1 MLHKCCS
8 FCFVLFNFFFIISCF
23 FVALLWQSPKRSLEI
38 LGGGGGVLGES
49 LSSPLLLL
57 CLVPAC
63 LTVAGGILGR
73 DRMGMQLCVV
83 GQSILG
89 AS

>member
-1 MLHKCCS
+1 M
-8 FCFVLFNFFFIISCF
+8 
-23 FVALLWQSPKRSLEI
+23 
-38 LGGGGGVLGES
+38 LGES
-49 LSSPLLLL
+49 LNSPLLLL

-83 GQSILG
+83 GQSAFWEHPRVDRPVNQPDHQFKQEILQQHSPCG
-89 AS
+89 KY

>member
-1 MLHKCCS
+1 MPLCC
-8 FCFVLFNFFFIISCF
+8 F
-23 FVALLWQSPKRSLEI
+23 ALAKPQEKSGDS
-38 LGGGGGVLGES
+38 GGGGGVLGES